1 MPDRAVLTVTVEGE
15 GAARDEAYETAA
27 RSAKA
32 VDDVIDRL
40 GDAVERVTHT
50 ALVVHPKTRWR
61 KGETVRAG
69 WRASRSTSLEVVD
82 LAHLGD
88 LIAEVAMSGGE
99 ISGPN
104 WQIDA
109 DNPAYMLARRAAAQD
124 ARTRAQDYAEALGL
138 ELGTVRWVAEP
149 GLRRGEYAG
158 PVGGPVAY
166 AAAAMSPASD
176 DREVID
182 VSPGEMTVRLA
193 VEVGF
198 AWGAG

>member
-1 MPDRAVLTVTVEGE
+1 MPDRAVLHVTVEGE

-61 KGETVRAG
+61 KGETVRTG

-82 LAHLGD
+82 LARLGD

-104 WQIDA
+104 WQIDT
-109 DNPAYMLARRAAAQD
+109 DNPPTCWPGGRRHRTLARGRRTTPRPSVWSWAQ
-124 ARTRAQDYAEALGL
+124 
-138 ELGTVRWVAEP
+138 
-149 GLRRGEYAG
+149 
-158 PVGGPVAY
+158 
-166 AAAAMSPASD
+166 
-176 DREVID
+176 
-182 VSPGEMTVRLA
+182 
-193 VEVGF
+193 
-198 AWGAG
+198 